1 MKKPRLLWENPSA
14 RAEKKDAFA
23 KGRHLS
29 RPFGIRWRMGYELSL
44 SRPRFLR
51 VRRGMTLET
60 IARAYC
66 LPPRVLAAFNGLE
79 QEPEMGQVLLLPEG
93 GNLYEVRGGET
104 KALLSGSE
112 QTFEEKNCT
121 KRLYPM
127 QKVLL

>member
-1 MKKPRLLWENPSA
+1 MS
-14 RAEKKDAFA
+14 
-23 KGRHLS
+23 
-29 RPFGIRWRMGYELSL
+29 YELSL

-51 VRRGMTLET
+51 VRRGMTLEK

-79 QEPEMGQVLLLPEG
+79 QEPERGQVLLLPEG

-121 KRLYPM
+121 KRLYPT

>member
-1 MKKPRLLWENPSA
+1 MKKPRLLWENLSA

-66 LPPRVLAAFNGLE
+66 LPPRVLAAAAGLE
-79 QEPEMGQVLLLPEG
+79 EEPDEGQVLLLPAG
-93 GNLYEVRGGET
+93 GNLYRVRGGET

-112 QTFEEKNCT
+112 EQFQEKNCT
-121 KRLYPM
+121 KWLYPT